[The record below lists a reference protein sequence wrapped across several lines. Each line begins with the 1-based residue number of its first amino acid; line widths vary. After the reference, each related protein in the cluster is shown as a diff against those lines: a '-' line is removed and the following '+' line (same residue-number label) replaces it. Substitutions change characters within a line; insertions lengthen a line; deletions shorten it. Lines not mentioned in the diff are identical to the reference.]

1 MKNDLPKV
9 VVENAMDQRFEHA
22 LNVNQALIAESREAR
37 QEKIRNFDTLAP
49 IQSDGRQFDARR
61 VQLLALFDMSD
72 ERGQA
77 LLLAIAGIHA
87 ARYPKVKA

>member
-1 MKNDLPKV
+1 MSIEADIK
-9 VVENAMDQRFEHA
+9 
-22 LNVNQALIAESREAR
+22 QA
-37 QEKIRNFDTLAP
+37 QIRAFDTHAP
-49 IQSDGRQFDARR
+49 LQVPPADPRR
-61 VQLLALFDMSD
+61 VQLIALFDMSD